1 MSNIFYLNRF
11 LFRSSEVFN
20 INLPLET
27 KEQEQSKLVNSLNEL
42 FVFFCVHKLF
52 IKEQR
57 LVFRYFYL

>member
-42 FVFFCVHKLF
+42 FVFFVY
-52 IKEQR
+52 ISSS
-57 LVFRYFYL
+57 